1 MFSRLARKLDAELP
15 GIEAFIIDDTGFPKR
30 GIHYVGVQRQ
40 YSGTLGRVDNCQ
52 IGVSLH
58 LAGERGSSC
67 IGMRM
72 YMPREWL
79 DDPTRCSKV
88 GVPAQVTFKT
98 KPEIALEHLDNAER
112 WGVRR
117 RVVLADAGF
126 GNDTAFRDSLQERGL
141 EYIVGIQSTLK
152 VWAPGTSPLRPEQRA
167 QNARGRPKTRYE
179 SGEQPP
185 VTVCELATSWGKRAS
200 RRSGGVRG
208 PRGPNSHASQRSAFA
223 RLTTT

>member
-1 MFSRLARKLDAELP
+1 MAHFMAVAVCYVEGLLLDGERKSMEPIARRLVAEEAEVEGMRQRLQECLSQSAWCEEEVFSRLARKLDAELP

-30 GIHYVGVQRQ
+30 GIHSVGVQRQ

-126 GNDTAFRDSLQERGL
+126 GNDTAFRDSLQERG
-141 EYIVGIQSTLK
+141 
-152 VWAPGTSPLRPEQRA
+152 
-167 QNARGRPKTRYE
+167 
-179 SGEQPP
+179 
-185 VTVCELATSWGKRAS
+185 
-200 RRSGGVRG
+200 
-208 PRGPNSHASQRSAFA
+208 
-223 RLTTT
+223 